1 MVYQFLFITFK
12 KFLSLVFLFLRHF
25 AALWIGELE
34 NSIFDVTNSAYDSE
48 YFFVQ
53 EYILHFS
60 STFEISI
67 KASEPT

>member
-1 MVYQFLFITFK
+1 MCDSGAIGPTFDQAK
-12 KFLSLVFLFLRHF
+12 KKHNKRF
-25 AALWIGELE
+25 GEFE
-34 NSIFDVTNSAYDSE
+34 FEYFGDSDVVNKLHDSE

>member
-1 MVYQFLFITFK
+1 MVYQFLFITLK
-12 KFLSLVFLFLRHF
+12 KFFSLIFDFKGILQHF
-25 AALWIGELE
+25 ELE
-34 NSIFDVTNSAYDSE
+34 NSIFDVMNRAYDSE